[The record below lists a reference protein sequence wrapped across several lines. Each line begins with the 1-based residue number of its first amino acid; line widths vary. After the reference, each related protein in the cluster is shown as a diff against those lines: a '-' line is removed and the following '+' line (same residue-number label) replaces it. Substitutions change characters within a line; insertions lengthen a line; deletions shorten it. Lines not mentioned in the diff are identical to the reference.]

1 MDDDDVQ
8 DNKVFFCSEDVFDD
22 AQRLGRHRR
31 GDSRARQLRFGI
43 PEFHVGEYDDDDEAG
58 KRTTTIEEG
67 GAAHRVLA
75 SRAGMR
81 DDEMA
86 FFLYLISLQ
95 FRGLSLDW
103 MMMMMM
109 MIIFVLCK
117 QRVRRFGNA
126 GKKTTALFFFF
137 FFFFFFFWT

>member
-43 PEFHVGEYDDDDEAG
+43 PEFHVGEYDDDDDEAG

-75 SRAGMR
+75 SRAGIETR
-81 DDEMA
+81 WL
-86 FFLYLISLQ
+86 FFLYLIAPIPRPVSRLDDDDDDLRFVQTTTTTRSSFRKREKNTTSL
-95 FRGLSLDW
+95 
-103 MMMMMM
+103 
-109 MIIFVLCK
+109 
-117 QRVRRFGNA
+117 
-126 GKKTTALFFFF
+126 F